1 MVFILGKDHADPFFD
16 KLGPKITIFRGFTNF
31 SEVLNCNISLK
42 ITKKQSGCGFRYKIW
57 AKLVPILRKN
67 ERKSHYQLAIFSNFA
82 WGTHS
87 KGRSGG

>member
-1 MVFILGKDHADPFFD
+1 MVFILGKDHADPFFE
-16 KLGPKITIFRGFTNF
+16 KLRPKITIFRGFTNF
-31 SEVLNCNISLK
+31 SRS
-42 ITKKQSGCGFRYKIW
+42 TKLQHFIENHQKQNSCGFRYKIW

-67 ERKSHYQLAIFSNFA
+67 QRKWHYQLAIFSNFA